1 MKKYFFALTFVT
13 GLLFVSCD
21 SDEGDLDLS
30 TCGDGIMNGSETGID
45 CGGDCEPC
53 LTAIDN
59 PESYFFTRDNV
70 STVSFDGQTTRLK
83 MGAEILSA
91 FSNVTATADEIIS
104 MYAHVEGAT
113 DFEDADLNASDKSVR
128 SKTAASIDFYSTN
141 ATDQS
146 LIRADFDGWITSQVN
161 EVFPN
166 WEVAASAG
174 VAGQIADGTS
184 TRYINAQGLEYN
196 QAFNKGLIGAL
207 TLDQV
212 VNNYLSTA
220 VLDAGEN
227 SADNDANVL
236 VEGENYTEME
246 HKWDEAYGYV
256 YGLNADAENPN
267 DDLGADSFLNKYVG
281 RVEGDEDFAGIAD
294 EIFQAFKLGRA
305 AIVAKQ
311 YDVRDAQ
318 VEIIREKLSEVIG
331 IRAVYYLQQ
340 GKNSLEQ
347 ETPDYG
353 GAFHDLSEGYGFV
366 YSLQFTR
373 KTNSTEPYFT
383 KAEVDAFLADLM
395 DDGENGLWD
404 VEAATLDAISAD
416 IVARFTFTLEQ
427 AAE

>member
-1 MKKYFFALTFVT
+1 MKKNLFVLSSIAS
-13 GLLFVSCD
+13 LLFISCSDDD
-21 SDEGDLDLS
+21 SLELT
-30 TCGDGIMNGSETGID
+30 TCED
-45 CGGDCEPC
+45 GDCDPVE
-53 LTAIDN
+53 TTIDN
-59 PESYFFTRDNV
+59 PDSYVFTRDNE

-91 FSNVTATADEIIS
+91 FTDVTSTSDQILS
-104 MYAHVEGAT
+104 MYAHEEGAN
-113 DFEDADLNASDKSVR
+113 DFEETELNASDKSVK
-128 SKTAASIDFYSTN
+128 SKTAASADFFSTN
-141 ATDQS
+141 ATDQT
-146 LIRADFDGWITSQVN
+146 LIRADFDGFITAQVN

-174 VAGQIADGTS
+174 LAGQIADGSS
-184 TRYINAQGLEYN
+184 TRYVNAQGLEYN

-207 TLDQV
+207 TLDQI

-220 VLDAGEN
+220 VLDEGDN
-227 SADNDANVL
+227 RADNDANV
-236 VEGENYTEME
+236 VAEGKIYTNME

-256 YGLNADAENPN
+256 YGLNADAANPN

-281 RVEGDEDFAGIAD
+281 RVEGDDDFAGIAD

-318 VEIIREKLSEVIG
+318 AEIIREKLSEVIG

-340 GKNSLEQ
+340 GKNSLNQ
-347 ETPDYG
+347 ETPDFG

-383 KAEVDAFLADLM
+383 KEEVDAFLADLM

-416 IVARFTFTLEQ
+416 IAARFSFTLEQ

>member
-1 MKKYFFALTFVT
+1 MKKNLFVLSSIAS
-13 GLLFVSCD
+13 LLFISCSSDDD
-21 SDEGDLDLS
+21 SLELT
-30 TCGDGIMNGSETGID
+30 TCED
-45 CGGDCEPC
+45 GDCDPVE
-53 LTAIDN
+53 TTIDN
-59 PESYFFTRDNV
+59 PDSYVFTRDNE

-83 MGAEILSA
+83 MGSEILSA
-91 FSNVTATADEIIS
+91 LTDVTLTSDQILS
-104 MYAHVEGAT
+104 MYAHEEGAN
-113 DFEDADLNASDKSVR
+113 DFEEIELNASDKSVK
-128 SKTAASIDFYSTN
+128 SKTAASADFFSTN
-141 ATDQS
+141 ATDQT
-146 LIRADFDGWITSQVN
+146 LIRADFDGFITAQVN

-166 WEVAASAG
+166 WEVAAAEG
-174 VAGQIADGTS
+174 TAGQIADGSS

-207 TLDQV
+207 TLDQI

-220 VLDAGEN
+220 VLDEGDN
-227 SADNDANVL
+227 RADNDANV
-236 VEGENYTEME
+236 VAEGKTYTNME

-256 YGLNADAENPN
+256 YGLNADAANPN

-281 RVEGDEDFAGIAD
+281 RVEGDDDFAGIAD

-318 VEIIREKLSEVIG
+318 AEIIREKLSEVIG

-340 GKNSLEQ
+340 GKNSLDQ

-373 KTNSTEPYFT
+373 KTNSTDPYFT
-383 KAEVDAFLADLM
+383 KEEVDAFLVDIM
-395 DDGENGLWD
+395 DDGENGLWN
-404 VEAATLDAISAD
+404 VEAATLDAISTD
-416 IVARFTFTLEQ
+416 ISGRFSFTLEQ